1 MRSLR
6 EVCDLRVESVA
17 DQPAGTPGRA
27 RKIDLSPKLEL
38 VLSVQCEALGE
49 EAPAQ
54 DPPSS
59 PDL

>member
-1 MRSLR
+1 
-6 EVCDLRVESVA
+6 
-17 DQPAGTPGRA
+17 
-27 RKIDLSPKLEL
+27 